1 MKFCQERFKESSSLL
16 NYGFANFTNKKL
28 IDKQSKIA
36 TIEVLHSKDKNIDVF
51 AKEDFFVVDKKGNNS
66 EYQCNVTINEDIVAP
81 ISKSQ
86 CVGKVIITK
95 NGKVI
100 TEIDIVTNID
110 INKITYFE
118 TIKKVVENW

>member
-1 MKFCQERFKESSSLL
+1 MIV
-16 NYGFANFTNKKL
+16 N
-28 IDKQSKIA
+28 
-36 TIEVLHSKDKNIDVF
+36 KNIDVF

-81 ISKSQ
+81 ISKNQ